1 MFFPQYINILL
12 PIGELA
18 DLDHQSFGVKTL
30 VYCCHWVKR
39 LQKKTLK
46 KGVWVPQAYGPWDWE
61 ASFSSCG
68 LIFGGEEISIPET
81 RPVWKSYIAE
91 YPGFIKAFSC
101 LLSFFPYL
109 GMQFRIWHLTNIDL
123 QYSKN

>member
-1 MFFPQYINILL
+1 L

-18 DLDHQSFGVKTL
+18 DLDHQSFGVKNPSL
-30 VYCCHWVKR
+30 
-39 LQKKTLK
+39 LLPLGQEIAKKTLK

-61 ASFSSCG
+61 ASFTSCW

-81 RPVWKSYIAE
+81 RPIWKSYIAE